1 MTAHFTLADDKQV
14 FVARPPSYWKQCHP
28 KSGCGSVQ
36 QLRRITTTDSIP
48 YGELRSTSGWQC
60 NKNAGKLVILPTF
73 ATNYGRQPHRD

>member
-14 FVARPPSYWKQCHP
+14 FVARPPSEAMPSQIRVWFRPATK
-28 KSGCGSVQ
+28 KNNNN
-36 QLRRITTTDSIP
+36 RFNSIW
-48 YGELRSTSGWQC
+48 GTSAWQC